1 MTQVNNPTPITV
13 PAGVKFLHI
22 TGTATFSTGSTTVSY
37 WPALDA
43 TCAGSGAGFNHRGR
57 GDTTGGLVTVAVD
70 FLAPV
75 TAGEHS
81 VRMCAA
87 GTAATQIENRSFTA
101 VTVAGGPTG

>member
-13 PAGVKFLHI
+13 PAGVSFLHI
-22 TGTATFSTGSTTVSY
+22 TGTATFSTGATDVAY

-43 TCAGSGAGFNHRGR
+43 TCAGSGAGYDHRGQ
-57 GDTTGGLVTVAVD
+57 GNTSAGQVTVPVD

-81 VRMCAA
+81 VRMCGA
-87 GTAATQIENRSFTA
+87 GTLATSIENRAFT
-101 VTVAGGPTG
+101 VETVAGGAAG